1 MTELLQK
8 AIREIEK
15 LPSEEQDALAAWI
28 LAELAAERRWTQ
40 VLARSQD
47 ALAQLA
53 QEALEEHRRGETQ
66 PLDFETL

>member
-15 LPSEEQDALAAWI
+15 LPVEEQDAVAAWI
-28 LAELAAERRWTQ
+28 LAELAAERRWARA
-40 VLARSQD
+40 LARSQD

-53 QEALEEHRRGETQ
+53 QEALEEHRRGKTQ
-66 PLDFETL
+66 PLDLESL